1 VLLDGTID
9 DDVLGHAMPNLI
21 YVSREKRK
29 NTPHHF
35 KGGALNVLLRVSRV
49 MTNAPIILVVDCDM
63 YSNDPKT
70 PVEALCYF
78 LDPLRDSNSLGY
90 VQYPQ
95 IFHGISQDDL
105 YGAEFKFVFQI
116 NMAGYD
122 GLAGPSHVGTGCF
135 FKRQAFYGSSSSHT
149 FEQNQR
155 QSIQSNEVLAQ
166 AHEVASSNFETGTKW
181 GSE

>member
-1 VLLDGTID
+1 
-9 DDVLGHAMPNLI
+9 
-21 YVSREKRK
+21 
-29 NTPHHF
+29 
-35 KGGALNVLLRVSRV
+35 

-78 LDPLRDSNSLGY
+78 LDPSRDSNNIAY

-116 NMAGYD
+116 NMAGFD

-135 FKRQAFYGSSSSHT
+135 FKRWAFYGSPSSHT
-149 FEQNQR
+149 FEESQS
-155 QSIQSNEVLAQ
+155 QSIQSNEVLTQ

-181 GSE
+181 GSEVNSCVNDTVSFYCFMLPYFGFYLCSWAIDMDHWWRTFTRGIVFNA